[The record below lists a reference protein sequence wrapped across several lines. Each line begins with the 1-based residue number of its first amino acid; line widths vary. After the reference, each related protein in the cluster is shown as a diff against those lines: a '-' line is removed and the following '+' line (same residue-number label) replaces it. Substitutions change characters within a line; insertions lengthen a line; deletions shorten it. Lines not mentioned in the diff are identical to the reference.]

1 MESFKHL
8 PQALDRAHYFLAAD
22 PFGAY
27 ALTCEVRFM
36 SERMEQGGA
45 SERTLTVTE
54 DEFSADPT
62 RYVREA
68 QTIDRVIVTRDGET
82 RLTIS
87 RQRDAIE
94 P

>member
-1 MESFKHL
+1 ME
-8 PQALDRAHYFLAAD
+8 
-22 PFGAY
+22 
-27 ALTCEVRFM
+27 E
-36 SERMEQGGA
+36 EQ
-45 SERTLTVTE
+45 ERTRPVTVTE

-68 QTIDRVIVTRDGET
+68 QTVERVIVTRDGVT

-87 RQRDAIE
+87 RQRDDID